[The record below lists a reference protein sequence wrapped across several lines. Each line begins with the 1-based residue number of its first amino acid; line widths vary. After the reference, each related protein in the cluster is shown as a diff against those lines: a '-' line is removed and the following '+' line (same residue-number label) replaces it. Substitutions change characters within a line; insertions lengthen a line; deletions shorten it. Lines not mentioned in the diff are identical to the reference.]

1 MLWDRGSW
9 TPAPGK
15 DPVKTLE
22 KGHLHFTL
30 DGERMKGEWILIR
43 LKPRERERTEN
54 WLLRK
59 IEDQHAGSSAG
70 LTEKYLTSVKTGRT
84 MNEIAQGKKAK
95 ELIPPRH
102 GEGDHAKHGG
112 GAPTRS
118 NEAPPPR
125 TEEHTSELQSL
136 MRNAYAVSCLKN

>member
-1 MLWDRGSW
+1 MRISDWSADVCSSDLFEGTIPKGEYGGGTVMLWDRGSW

-70 LTEKYLTSVKTGRT
+70 LTAKYLTSVKTGRT
-84 MNEIAQGKKAK
+84 MHAIAQGKK
-95 ELIPPRH
+95 EI
-102 GEGDHAKHGG
+102 G
-112 GAPTRS
+112 
-118 NEAPPPR
+118 
-125 TEEHTSELQSL
+125 
-136 MRNAYAVSCLKN
+136 